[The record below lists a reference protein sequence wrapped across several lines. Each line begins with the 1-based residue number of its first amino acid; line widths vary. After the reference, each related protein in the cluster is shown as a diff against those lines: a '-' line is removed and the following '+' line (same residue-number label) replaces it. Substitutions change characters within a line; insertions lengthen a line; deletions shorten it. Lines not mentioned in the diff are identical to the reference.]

1 MRSVIGI
8 MAPKRP
14 GTPTGG
20 SEKKRKN
27 NVLTISEKID
37 LLKQLDGGTSVRNLC
52 EIYGVGSSTVYD
64 LKKQKTKLREF
75 YARSETVKAL
85 MFREAD
91 LDDINAD
98 FDGFRVSD
106 NSKHIRELMDYAK
119 GFSHPIAQAL
129 DLDDVAEWM
138 TVDDDAP
145 VIQNLTTEE
154 VVNMVTNP
162 AQAEEDSDEDDV
174 YEPKERTSIDKLL
187 ELGNDYVAGLEQYPF
202 ISEQDI
208 MYMFNIQAKIMN
220 VKPLYMK
227 QKSIRSYFKQQR
239 MQQHSTLQNPL
250 PSSSS
255 TPDILPVELDS
266 DE

>member
-1 MRSVIGI
+1 
-8 MAPKRP
+8 
-14 GTPTGG
+14 
-20 SEKKRKN
+20 
-27 NVLTISEKID
+27 
-37 LLKQLDGGTSVRNLC
+37 
-52 EIYGVGSSTVYD
+52 
-64 LKKQKTKLREF
+64 
-75 YARSETVKAL
+75 

-154 VVNMVTNP
+154 IVNMVTNP

-174 YEPKERTSIDKLL
+174 YEPKERTSIGKLL

-220 VKPLYMK
+220 AKPLYMK

-255 TPDILPVELDS
+255 TPDILPVELNS